1 MARYVAELND
11 STAHYSDSEHFI
23 CSFLSPHNSFI
34 TMTKLLSYAILAAL
48 AIESPCAAFTSSSS
62 CVSRRCQQA
71 KSSAVDF
78 SLSAVSN
85 DDDNSLTNM
94 MSRRSFTNNVITATS
109 LATVLGGS
117 PIAAIAD
124 DDNVTTKSPS
134 PKRQPLETYL
144 YNILRVRE
152 ATEQETRI
160 INNKKFKDA
169 QRANVKL
176 AIKFILNNYKLSDSV
191 IAASSYL
198 SGTAKVQASGVG
210 QSAVQSLFTII
221 EYFDSQDVENI
232 KVDSLAGKE
241 AIVIKGLE
249 SVRRDIDEFLSYF
262 PQDVLDQQRAKVM
275 EENELNFKEFDPELG
290 SILNPNPP
298 K

>member
-1 MARYVAELND
+1 
-11 STAHYSDSEHFI
+11 
-23 CSFLSPHNSFI
+23 
-34 TMTKLLSYAILAAL
+34 MTKRLSFAVLAAL
-48 AIESPCAAFTSSSS
+48 AIDSPCAAFSASSSI
-62 CVSRRCQQA
+62 VSRCWQA
-71 KSSAVDF
+71 TLSAVDL
-78 SLSAVSN
+78 SLSAVAN
-85 DDDNSLTNM
+85 DDNLNN
-94 MSRRSFTNNVITATS
+94 MSRRSFANVIAATS
-109 LATVLGGS
+109 LATIISS
-117 PIAAIAD
+117 PIAALAED
-124 DDNVTTKSPS
+124 DDAAKSPS
-134 PKRQPLETYL
+134 TKLQPLESYI

-160 INNKKFKDA
+160 INNKTFKDA

-198 SGTAKVQASGVG
+198 SGSARVQASGVG

-221 EYFDSQDVENI
+221 EYFDSSDVENI
-232 KVDSLAGKE
+232 KVDALAGKE

-290 SILNPNPP
+290 SILNPNP

>member
-1 MARYVAELND
+1 
-11 STAHYSDSEHFI
+11 
-23 CSFLSPHNSFI
+23 
-34 TMTKLLSYAILAAL
+34 MTKLLSYAVLAAL
-48 AIESPCAAFTSSSS
+48 AIESPCAAFTAPSS
-62 CVSRRCQQA
+62 CVSSCRQA
-71 KSSAVDF
+71 TSNLALAAVT
-78 SLSAVSN
+78 N
-85 DDDNSLTNM
+85 DDDNNLN
-94 MSRRSFTNNVITATS
+94 MSRRSFANVIAAS
-109 LATVLGGS
+109 SFATVLSS
-117 PIAAIAD
+117 PMVAFAADED
-124 DDNVTTKSPS
+124 DAKKPS

-160 INNKKFKDA
+160 INSKTFKDS

-176 AIKFILNNYKLSDSV
+176 AVKFILNNYKLSDSV

-198 SGTAKVQASGVG
+198 SGTARVQASGVG

-232 KVDSLAGKE
+232 KVDALAGKE

-262 PQDVLDQQRAKVM
+262 PQDVLDQQKAKVM

-290 SILNPNPP
+290 SILNPNP

>member
-1 MARYVAELND
+1 
-11 STAHYSDSEHFI
+11 
-23 CSFLSPHNSFI
+23 
-34 TMTKLLSYAILAAL
+34 MTKLLSYAVLAAL
-48 AIESPCAAFTSSSS
+48 AIESPCAAFTAPTS
-62 CVSRRCQQA
+62 CVSKCRQA
-71 KSSAVDF
+71 TSNLSLAAVTN
-78 SLSAVSN
+78 V
-85 DDDNSLTNM
+85 DDNNLN
-94 MSRRSFTNNVITATS
+94 MSRRSFANVIAAS
-109 LATVLGGS
+109 SFATVLSS
-117 PIAAIAD
+117 PMVAFAADED
-124 DDNVTTKSPS
+124 DDKKPS
-134 PKRQPLETYL
+134 SKRQPLETYL

-160 INNKKFKDA
+160 INSKTFKDS

-176 AIKFILNNYKLSDSV
+176 AVKFILNNYKLSDSV

-198 SGTAKVQASGVG
+198 SGTARVQASGVG

-232 KVDSLAGKE
+232 KVDALAGKE

-262 PQDVLDQQRAKVM
+262 PQDVLDQQKAKVM

-290 SILNPNPP
+290 SILNPNP